1 MGNYRTGY
9 AQTLDLELSE
19 MYLKQ
24 LYLLCLR
31 SDVDLK
37 NQMEFQMKNNNNQ
50 SFESEWTCLAQYT
63 CQEREWTN
71 WKQLSIIKHTQK
83 KTECIQEKERNSVRM
98 FNVCLIRVLEKR
110 RG

>member
-50 SFESEWTCLAQYT
+50 SFESE
-63 CQEREWTN
+63 
-71 WKQLSIIKHTQK
+71 
-83 KTECIQEKERNSVRM
+83 
-98 FNVCLIRVLEKR
+98 
-110 RG
+110 